1 LASPGLLLPD
11 RCGISASSEA
21 LGGRESA
28 SLNSRECPDISHIVM
43 FLKDFLFTHESG
55 MSFAIS
61 QRGRAGRA
69 HYKSLQRGGLALS

>member
-28 SLNSRECPDISHIVM
+28 SLNSRECPDISHIIM
-43 FLKDFLFTHESG
+43 FFKGFF
-55 MSFAIS
+55 I
-61 QRGRAGRA
+61 
-69 HYKSLQRGGLALS
+69 YP